1 MSENTQ
7 SVLHNLRLYK
17 RKYYQNLLLRGLL
30 WSLSVL
36 LVIFLLFAFA
46 EYVGRFSTSVRS
58 LFFFSFLIAA
68 GAVLFFWILR
78 PLAHILRLAPPFS
91 DEKAARQLGERFPN
105 VRDKLL
111 NLLQLQELQPNPNSL
126 AWAGLEQ
133 KAGQLQHIP
142 FNSAIRYK
150 TNLPYLKIFLG
161 ILLFILLVGLLMP
174 GLLSEAPERLV
185 KYRQEFIPPAPF
197 SFVLKN
203 DKLQAFKNED
213 YTLQLSLEGE
223 VQPSEAFL
231 IVNDR
236 KIRLAKN
243 KAGVYAYTFNRLQNS
258 LPFRF
263 EAAGFQSQPY
273 RLEVLSRPVLRQLQ
287 VQLQYPEYLKRKNET
302 LLNSGNLQV
311 PEGTQAQWLLQTQA
325 TDSVKWA
332 FADTAITIKQPNDQ
346 LFSTEKQLVKSQP
359 YEIKLY
365 NQWSLNKDPIAYT
378 IEVIPDRRPDI
389 SLNQFQDTTFYRQII
404 LGGNVTDDYGLSR
417 LRLYYRIRNN
427 KEKEEPAFKTLALPL
442 SPGQASQAYYYPW
455 QLDSLTLQAGDQLE
469 YYLAVWDNDGFNGP
483 KASQTALNSFR
494 LPTKDEIKDRLN
506 EAEEKIKEEISTGK
520 QQTRQLEEKLQEAQD
535 RLRGKKQIDYRDE
548 RLLQD
553 IMQQRQKLEEKMQEL
568 QQQNQALDEQR
579 KQFSPE
585 KQKELQEKAEQLQK
599 LMEELLDEETKELY
613 EELQRLLEEQR
624 KDSEEFAELIKQIQN
639 QESNTE
645 KELERALELFKRLEF
660 ESQMED
666 TRQQLE
672 ELAQEQEELAKETDQ
687 KNTGTEKLSEQQ
699 QDIQKEFEAL
709 KKQLEELEK
718 KNQEL
723 KAPNSLQDFSP
734 EEEAIEQNMQQSQ
747 ENLQQGKQNK
757 AKKAQ
762 QKASEQMRK
771 MAQKMEMMQNG
782 MQMEM
787 MQENL
792 DQLRNI
798 VDDLVK
804 LSFTQE
810 AILDEFKGVN
820 QANPRYIEL
829 GQEQLAVQDDMEI
842 LEDSLQSLAERVFQI
857 QAFVTRELSDL
868 NRHMESSMT
877 ALRERKK
884 GEALSSQ
891 QFAMTSMNNLALML
905 DDVLQQMQQQMADAM
920 SAASGKEQKPGQ
932 NMPSLSEL
940 QKQLGQRIQQL
951 KQSGKQGRELSE
963 ELAKMAAQQEQI
975 REALKKMEEEYGKG
989 EQGTQPGEQ
998 GLRELME
1005 ETEEDLVNKRL
1016 DRELLERQQEIITRL
1031 LETESALRERE
1042 LDEERKG
1049 ETAKPYEQ
1057 QLPAAFEEYL
1067 KQKQKEIELLKS
1079 IPPKLNPYYK
1089 EEVNKYFQ
1097 KLGSSK

>member
-7 SVLHNLRLYK
+7 SVFKNLSRYK
-17 RKYYQNLLLRGLL
+17 RKYYQNLIVRGIL

-36 LVIFLLFAFA
+36 LVLFFLFAFA
-46 EYVGRFSTSVRS
+46 EYFGRFSTTVRTF
-58 LFFFSFLIAA
+58 LFFSFLLAA
-68 GAVLFFWILR
+68 GAILFFWILR
-78 PLAHILRLAPPFS
+78 PLAYLLKLAPPFS

-111 NLLQLQELQPNPNSL
+111 NLLQLHQIQPAPDSL
-126 AWAGLEQ
+126 AWAGLQQ

-142 FNSAIRYK
+142 FPSAIRYK

-161 ILLFILLVGLLMP
+161 ILLSFFLLGMLVP
-174 GLLSEAPERLV
+174 GILSEAPERLV
-185 KYRQEFIPPAPF
+185 KYRQDFVPPAPF
-197 SFVLKN
+197 TFDLQN
-203 DKLQAFKNED
+203 EALQAFKNED
-213 YTLQLSLEGE
+213 FTLQLSLEGE
-223 VQPSEAFL
+223 VQPNEAFL
-231 IVNDR
+231 LVNDR

-243 KAGVYAYTFNRLQNS
+243 KAGIYTYTFNRLQNS

-273 RLEVLSRPVLRQLQ
+273 RLEVMSRPVLRQLQ
-287 VQLQYPEYLKRKNET
+287 VQLKYPAYLKRKNET

-311 PEGTQAQWLLQTQA
+311 PEGTHAEWQLQTQA
-325 TDSVKWA
+325 TDSVQWA
-332 FADTAITIKQPNDQ
+332 FADTAITVYNPDNQ
-346 LFSTEKQLVKSQP
+346 LFTTEKQLVKSQP
-359 YEIKLY
+359 YEIKLH

-378 IEVIPDRRPDI
+378 IEVIPDRRPAI
-389 SLNQFQDTTFYRQII
+389 SLNQFQDTTLFRQII
-404 LGGNVTDDYGLSR
+404 LGGNLTDDYGLSR
-417 LRLYYRIRNN
+417 FRLYYRIRNQ
-427 KEKEEPAFKTLALPL
+427 KEKEEPAFKQIALPL
-442 SPGQASQAYYYPW
+442 TPGQASQAYYYPW
-455 QLDSLTLQAGDQLE
+455 QLDSLQLQIGDQLE

-483 KASQTALNSFR
+483 KASQTSLYSFR
-494 LPTKDEIKDRLN
+494 LPSKEEIKSRLDK
-506 EAEEKIKEEISTGK
+506 AEEKIKEEISTGK
-520 QQTRQLEEKLQEAQD
+520 QQAKELEEKLEEAQD

-553 IMQQRQKLEEKMQEL
+553 ILQQRQQLEEKMQEL

-585 KQKELQEKAEQLQK
+585 QQKELQEKAEQLQK
-599 LMEELLDEETKELY
+599 LMEELLDEDTKELY

-639 QESNTE
+639 QENNTE

-660 ESQMED
+660 ESQLED
-666 TRQQLE
+666 TRKQLE
-672 ELAQEQEELAKETDQ
+672 EMAEEQEQLAEETDQ
-687 KNTGTEKLSEQQ
+687 KDGNTEELSEQQ
-699 QDIQKEFEAL
+699 ENLQQEFEQL
-709 KKQLEELEK
+709 KEQVEELQE

-723 KAPNSLQDFSP
+723 KAPHSLQDFSP
-734 EEEAIEQNMQQSQ
+734 EEKEIEQQMQQSQ
-747 ENLQQGKQNK
+747 ENLQKGKQNK
-757 AKKAQ
+757 SKKAQ
-762 QKASEQMRK
+762 QKAAEQMRK
-771 MAQKMEMMQNG
+771 MAQKMEMMQNS

-804 LSFTQE
+804 LSFAQE

-829 GQEQLAVQDDMEI
+829 GQEQLALQDDMEI

-857 QAFVTRELSDL
+857 QSFITRELSDL
-868 NRHMESSMT
+868 NRNLEASMT
-877 ALRERKK
+877 GLRERKK

-940 QKQLGQRIQQL
+940 QKQLSQRIQQL

-975 REALKKMEEEYGKG
+975 RQALKKMEEEYGKG

-1016 DRELLERQQEIITRL
+1016 DRKLLERQQEIITRL

-1042 LDEERKG
+1042 LDEKRKG

-1079 IPPKLNPYYK
+1079 IPPKLSPYYK